1 MAPANATTC
10 WVCLSRAWPAYTQ
23 QHIVAQLATTRPQR
37 PAGLGA
43 SSRKVQITNSSS
55 PNRRFGPGE
64 KLRRGLFP
72 HERSEK
78 AVVNQH
84 DSIDSE
90 QRGGTN
96 FNKVDSRRRDAA
108 LSFLPIHY
116 KWSIQK
122 MRISELC
129 LAQNWGLGVTKVL
142 QHLNSMPRSRARR
155 RTGRC
160 LIDPRG
166 GSGLCAPWPDRISSM
181 VQPGPL
187 KYLAAEVMVNECW
200 LYARNHVQHH
210 SYRFGIMPPRT

>member
-1 MAPANATTC
+1 
-10 WVCLSRAWPAYTQ
+10 
-23 QHIVAQLATTRPQR
+23 
-37 PAGLGA
+37 
-43 SSRKVQITNSSS
+43 
-55 PNRRFGPGE
+55 
-64 KLRRGLFP
+64 
-72 HERSEK
+72 
-78 AVVNQH
+78 
-84 DSIDSE
+84 
-90 QRGGTN
+90 
-96 FNKVDSRRRDAA
+96 
-108 LSFLPIHY
+108 
-116 KWSIQK
+116 

-166 GSGLCAPWPDRISSM
+166 GSGLCARHGQIGFQACGAARAPR
-181 VQPGPL
+181 